1 MCRTDSLPSLCY
13 YTPVA
18 CPFFEPLERVQ
29 EATTRL
35 PLGDLWRGVC
45 RAGATPYTPDD
56 PTAGELCNMGY
67 ARGRCPR
74 YPQSDAR
81 DATRFLIARDRDDL
95 IRIEY
100 VVERN

>member
-1 MCRTDSLPSLCY
+1 
-13 YTPVA
+13 
-18 CPFFEPLERVQ
+18 
-29 EATTRL
+29 
-35 PLGDLWRGVC
+35 
-45 RAGATPYTPDD
+45 
-56 PTAGELCNMGY
+56 MGY

-100 VVERN
+100 VVERNHHPHAHGALEYGRVLGAFACSQENTVLTRQALAYVTSYLRRRPVSI